1 MSTCFIQNLSISVRK
16 VNVGRTENASTY
28 PFSNNHLTAKKWTAS
43 AHRNFGN
50 FQSDSPRI
58 SRRQFLT
65 ASFAVTLATLLP
77 SIPSL
82 ATASKDDLLFDT
94 RNRSLVPS
102 SHLQSLLK
110 RDAGSLFDRVIVSG
124 EIHDSVTAHNAQLAI
139 IDAARNLPDRRPVV
153 LGLEQFYRSHD
164 DFLAQYV
171 DSKISLEELLERT
184 KWSTTWGYDVS
195 LYQPIFE
202 YCREHSVPMCGL
214 NVSNNVTEEI
224 LQVGISDLPIA
235 IKRSLPSDM
244 DFDNVQHFKHFR
256 DLVVGGHDL
265 GPHADVLLNRYYQ
278 VQVLWEEWM
287 SQSAAYILQSHPDFR
302 VIALVGSGH
311 VERRFGFPDRL
322 EKRIHER
329 PYTIIP
335 VPFFEDSQE
344 DDLGLSVEDSD
355 VADLLW
361 YTYEF

>member
-1 MSTCFIQNLSISVRK
+1 MSTCFVQNLSIGKHK
-16 VNVGRTENASTY
+16 VNIGRTENASTCQFLNTY
-28 PFSNNHLTAKKWTAS
+28 PTPKKWTAS
-43 AHRNFGN
+43 ARRNFGN
-50 FQSDSPRI
+50 FHSESGRI
-58 SRRQFLT
+58 TRRQFLT
-65 ASFAVTLATLLP
+65 ASFAVTLAALLP

-82 ATASKDDLLFDT
+82 ASTSEDDFLFDT

-102 SHLQSLLK
+102 SYLQSLLK

-124 EIHDSVTAHNAQLAI
+124 EIHDSVTAHNTQLAV
-139 IDAARNLPDRRPVV
+139 IDAARKLPDRRPVV

-171 DSKISLEELLERT
+171 DSKITLDELMDRT

-214 NVSNNVTEEI
+214 NVSSSVTEKI
-224 LQVGISDLPIA
+224 LQVGISELPFA
-235 IKRSLPSDM
+235 IKRSLPSNM

-265 GPHADVLLNRYYQ
+265 GPHADTLLNRYYQ

-287 SQSAAYILQSHPDFR
+287 SQSAAYILQSHPGFR

-335 VPFFEDSQE
+335 VPFLEDSGE

-355 VADLLW
+355 MADLLW
-361 YTYEF
+361 YTHEF